1 MKKFLNIILI
11 SFFVFFIN
19 NISAKEEKYWDN
31 EKISLNL
38 DSAKTFLYDLEKK
51 YNSSPDPIEGIWEN
65 GDAQFLIY
73 READNSD
80 FLRMYIIKG
89 YEDSHIYHERSW
101 EATFIRIKDKINTYG
116 FYSRVWYGPKPFTYD
131 TQGGYAY
138 LNLAQ
143 NFLKSEYLK
152 NSDQN
157 VDMDDG
163 YTKIW
168 STNNTKIQDFKKD
181 KNKVKA
187 NGDSKNYYDFWW
199 VVVLVAGLLF
209 YLYSSTVIK
218 PKKTKKLK
226 TIKAPKLKSPI
237 KEALLV
243 FWRGDISYGFSYW
256 IYGSVV
262 GTLISIPAL
271 IISDKQIDNFSA
283 PEVILYASYVIFLII
298 AKIYLLVG
306 IWRSAEKYK
315 AMKTKLKESTVWGYL
330 GQISLILSILRGI
343 GNMLK

>member
-11 SFFVFFIN
+11 SFFVFTN

-38 DSAKTFLYDLEKK
+38 DSAKTFLYGLEKE
-51 YNSSPDPIEGIWEN
+51 YNSSPDPIEGIWEDEN
-65 GDAQFLIY
+65 AQFLIY

-80 FLRMYIIKG
+80 FFRMYIIKG
-89 YEDSHIYHERSW
+89 YEDSFIYHERSW
-101 EATFIRIKDKINTYG
+101 EATLIRIKDEINTYG
-116 FYSRVWYGPKPFTYD
+116 FYSRVWYGPEPFTYD

-143 NFLKSEYLK
+143 NFLKSDYLK
-152 NSDQN
+152 SSDQN
-157 VDMDDG
+157 LDMDSG

-168 STNNTKIQDFKKD
+168 STSNKKIQDFKKD
-181 KNKVKA
+181 KSEVKT
-187 NGDSKNYYDFWW
+187 NDDSKNYYDFWW

-226 TIKAPKLKSPI
+226 AIKKHKSQSAI
-237 KEALLV
+237 KESLLV

>member
-11 SFFVFFIN
+11 SFFFFIIN

-31 EKISLNL
+31 KKISLNL
-38 DSAKTFLYDLEKK
+38 GSAKALLYDLEKK
-51 YNSSPDPIEGIWEN
+51 YNSSSDPIEGIWKNE
-65 GDAQFLIY
+65 DAQFLIY

-80 FLRMYIIKG
+80 FFRMYIIEG
-89 YEDSHIYHERSW
+89 YEDTHIYHERSW
-101 EATFIRIKDKINTYG
+101 EATFFRVKDKINTYG
-116 FYSRVWYGPKPFTYD
+116 FYGRVWYGSEPFTYD
-131 TQGGYAY
+131 TQSGYAY

-157 VDMDDG
+157 VDMDSG
-163 YTKIW
+163 YTKTW
-168 STNNTKIQDFKKD
+168 STNNTKIKNFKKD
-181 KNKVKA
+181 KNKVKT

-226 TIKAPKLKSPI
+226 TIKAPKLKSPA

-256 IYGSVV
+256 IYGSVI
-262 GTLISIPAL
+262 GTIISIPAF
-271 IISDKQIDNFSA
+271 IISDEQIDNFSTGLI
-283 PEVILYASYVIFLII
+283 ILFILYVIFLLI
-298 AKIYLLVG
+298 AKIYLFVG

-315 AMKTKLKESTVWGYL
+315 AMKTKLKESTIWGYL

-343 GNMLK
+343 GGILK